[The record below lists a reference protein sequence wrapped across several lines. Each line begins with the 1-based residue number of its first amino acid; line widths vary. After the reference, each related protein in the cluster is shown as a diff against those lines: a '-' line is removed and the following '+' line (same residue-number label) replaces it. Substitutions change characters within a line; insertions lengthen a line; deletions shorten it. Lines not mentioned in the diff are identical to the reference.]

1 MYKHEFLRGAKLY
14 TEAGAVKFDEKGIAK
29 DIPDGAEKVLE
40 HLKDVKHVVTKEK
53 PVVKKEPVSEV
64 KEEPKPVVNNKSK
77 AKAETKKTTKS
88 ATAKKVAKKS
98 TNKK

>member
-1 MYKHEFLRGAKLY
+1 MYKHEFLRSAKLY

-40 HLKDVKHVVTKEK
+40 HLKDVKHVATKEK
-53 PVVKKEPVSEV
+53 PVAKKEPVVNS
-64 KEEPKPVVNNKSK
+64 KPK